1 MIDGGGKMTNKMNI
15 LNRCF
20 TKNWLSQLIA
30 GKVNS
35 NYEQVID
42 RYIDAPLNKTNG
54 EIILDIYNLM
64 NKKYRNE
71 YIYKNEILNQIL
83 LKKHK
88 PGQSTA
94 LSELQVGK
102 AIADFAI
109 INGKGV
115 IYEIKTEL
123 DNLERLENQINEY
136 YKAFTFVNIVTY
148 SDNYEVVREKINCI
162 NPNVGILVM
171 KRKNIKVMKD
181 ALEYTDKLEF
191 ETIFKML
198 RKKEFEDIIVSEYK
212 LLPKVSQFDYY
223 KECKNILSK
232 IPVDVFQKKV
242 LEKLKLRNISAFDN
256 INNIPH
262 QLKFLCYSMNI
273 NNKENFLLRD
283 FLSKK
288 YEG

>member
-1 MIDGGGKMTNKMNI
+1 MTNKMNI

-20 TKNWLSQLIA
+20 TKNWLSQLIY
-30 GKVNS
+30 GRCNL
-35 NYEQVID
+35 NYEQVIN
-42 RYIDAPLNKTNG
+42 RYIDAPLDKTNQ

-88 PGQSTA
+88 PGKSVA

-136 YKAFTFVNIVTY
+136 YKVFSYVNIVTY
-148 SDNYEVVREKINCI
+148 LDNYEIVREKISHI

-171 KRKNIKVMKD
+171 KRKKIQVMKD
-181 ALEYTDKLEF
+181 ASEYTDKLEI
-191 ETIFKML
+191 ESIFKIL
-198 RKKEFEDIIVSEYK
+198 RKKEFEEIIISKYK
-212 LLPKVSQFDYY
+212 FLPKVSQFDYY
-223 KECKNILSK
+223 KECKKMLLE
-232 IPVDVFQKKV
+232 IPIEVLQKEV
-242 LEKLKLRNISAFDN
+242 MEKLKLRNINAVDN
-256 INNIPH
+256 INDIPYE
-262 QLKFLCYSMNI
+262 LKFLCYSMNFTS
-273 NNKENFLLRD
+273 KENYLLKNFLL
-283 FLSKK
+283 KK